1 MVSHFQEQEPFPQNP
16 IFDALYCEEEESFDE
31 DLGFGLKEPK
41 IEDFNEIYKKPF
53 TFLYEHDLFWEDEEL
68 VTLLSKENK
77 QAHLSYDV
85 KDSDGSLKMV
95 RNEGVKWI
103 LKVIAYFGYTAMTA
117 VLAVNYYD
125 RFVTSVCFQKD
136 KPWMSQLAAV
146 ACLSIAAKVE
156 ETQVPLLLDFQVEES
171 KYVFEAKT
179 IQRMEILILSTLD
192 WKMNP
197 VTPISFFDHIV
208 RRFELLNNLH
218 WQFLKRCE
226 NLILSIIT
234 DCRFVQYLPSVIA
247 SAVMLYVIKEIEPYS
262 AMEYQNQLT
271 NVMKTSKVS
280 FKYRLRCFIVI
291 LLISYRFFLNF
302 VLDYIFKQEKIDDF
316 HKLIT
321 DIIMDDKRSNLCLK
335 RKLESISRSPS
346 GVIDAYFSSD
356 SSNDSWAI
364 ASPMPS
370 SSPVEPVF
378 KKSRA
383 LAPLSSVSFGVTN
396 HSH

>member
-1 MVSHFQEQEPFPQNP
+1 MVSQLQEQEPFPQNP

-208 RRFELLNNLH
+208 RRFELFNNLH
-218 WQFLKRCE
+218 WEFLKRCE
-226 NLILSIIT
+226 NVILSIIT

-247 SAVMLYVIKEIEPYS
+247 SAVMLYVIKEIEPYN

-271 NVMKTSKVS
+271 NVMKTSK
-280 FKYRLRCFIVI
+280 
-291 LLISYRFFLNF
+291 
-302 VLDYIFKQEKIDDF
+302 EKIDGC

-335 RKLESISRSPS
+335 RKLESIPSSPS

-370 SSPVEPVF
+370 SSPVEPLF